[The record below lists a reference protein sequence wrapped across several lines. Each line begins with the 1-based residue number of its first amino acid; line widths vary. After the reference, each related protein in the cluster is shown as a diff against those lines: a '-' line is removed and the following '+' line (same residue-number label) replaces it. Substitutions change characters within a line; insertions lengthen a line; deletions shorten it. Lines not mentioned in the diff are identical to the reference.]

1 MQLGFAVLTVSGANV
16 NAAMVHDRAREN
28 DDPSRNP
35 AQSQR
40 NGEQRLS
47 SQSDPGGRHLLLID
61 NASDFL
67 YQLLDKLRQAG
78 RRLTA
83 LVLDIG
89 ERRDNVTIDGIQRLF
104 RLTIGSVQT
113 LPQNVDAS

>member
-1 MQLGFAVLTVSGANV
+1 MQLGFAVLTVSGVNV
-16 NAAMVHDRAREN
+16 NAAVVHDRACKN
-28 DDPSRNP
+28 DDPRGNP

-67 YQLLDKLRQAG
+67 NQLLDEFRQAG

-83 LVLDIG
+83 LVLNIG
-89 ERRDNVTIDGIQRLF
+89 ERRDNVTISGVQRLF

-113 LPQNVDAS
+113 LPQNVNAS